1 MTMILIMT
9 MFLID
14 KIKLLVCLFELVIL
28 VNASN
33 GGTASRI
40 CYIVVVISTLMC

>member
-14 KIKLLVCLFELVIL
+14 KIKLLVCFLNLLFLLMLVM
-28 VNASN
+28 
-33 GGTASRI
+33 GG
-40 CYIVVVISTLMC
+40 L